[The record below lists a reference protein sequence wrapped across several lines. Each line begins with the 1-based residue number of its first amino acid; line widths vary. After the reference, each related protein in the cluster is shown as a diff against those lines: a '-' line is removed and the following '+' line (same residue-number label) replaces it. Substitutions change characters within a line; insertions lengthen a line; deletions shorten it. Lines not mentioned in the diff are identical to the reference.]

1 MVFCEQLASD
11 LTKQDFV
18 KDSVGFGEALFN
30 STLSTLENV
39 GKSTMDTVTL
49 VVNESVSTCGREVD

>member
-1 MVFCEQLASD
+1 VVFCEQLASD

-49 VVNESVSTCGREVD
+49 VVNESVSHCECEVD